1 VIEFVSWVSLAAV
14 LTSTVLC
21 LYRLVKGPSTA
32 DQLMAYGTIGSMSLA
47 VFCLL
52 GLTVGHVFFEAVVPL
67 ALVSFVSVLLAAR
80 FLEAE
85 V

>member
-1 VIEFVSWVSLAAV
+1 
-14 LTSTVLC
+14 
-21 LYRLVKGPSTA
+21 
-32 DQLMAYGTIGSMSLA
+32 
-47 VFCLL
+47 L